1 MLLVDIICKEG
12 RDIVRGGGGID
23 GADNSVDCTG
33 MRSVRGYLP
42 CKISDTFFCCSEEV
56 RL

>member
-1 MLLVDIICKEG
+1 MLLVDIVCEEWN
-12 RDIVRGGGGID
+12 IVREGGGID

-33 MRSVRGYLP
+33 MRSVRGFLP

>member
-1 MLLVDIICKEG
+1 MLLVDIVCEEG
-12 RDIVRGGGGID
+12 NIVRGGGGID

-33 MRSVRGYLP
+33 MRSVRGFLP